1 MHIAGFLFSGR
12 PAWATST
19 RKAVMVLIAIRC
31 GIGRLLAAPACSLQ
45 TIGRATVT
53 EPFLFAYSSS
63 SSGARHLP

>member
-1 MHIAGFLFSGR
+1 ML
-12 PAWATST
+12 
-19 RKAVMVLIAIRC
+19 LIAIRC

-63 SSGARHLP
+63 SSGARHLA